1 MERRNTVLLT
11 VIAVATLLVAVV
23 GATFAYFTA
32 TTAAQGSAGTTD
44 VQTTAEVKA
53 VGFQKTQLAGK
64 TYLAYPGGV
73 SHFGTQLTISKS
85 ADDNSGKDYGVS
97 YSLSLSY
104 VNNTKTAIKYTVYET
119 TSEVTFDA
127 GCTMTPDTSAG
138 NGETRYYYTCTKTA
152 ADMATAFGETV
163 LDSGELAA
171 ETATNTVIT
180 IDDNGA
186 PFTVD
191 TTGTTAVNKYYYVVL
206 EYTNA
211 SGAQNDDMGK
221 TISVTLDA
229 TTPKVIQK

>member
-53 VGFQKTQLAGK
+53 VKFEKAQLAGR
-64 TYLAYPGGV
+64 TYLAYPGGI
-73 SHFGTQLTISKS
+73 SHFGTQLIISKS
-85 ADDNSGKDYGVS
+85 ADDNSGKEYGVS
-97 YSLSLSY
+97 YNLKLSY
-104 VNNTKTAIKYTVYET
+104 TNNTKTAIKYTVYET
-119 TSEVTFDA
+119 TSEVAFDA

-152 ADMATAFGETV
+152 EDIAAAFGTTV
-163 LDSGELAA
+163 LSSGELAA
-171 ETATNTVIT
+171 DTATNTDIA
-180 IDDNGA
+180 IDNSGS

-191 TTGTTAVNKYYYVVL
+191 TTGTTAINKYYYVVL
-206 EYTNA
+206 EYNNA
-211 SGAQNDDMGK
+211 NESQSDDMGK
-221 TISVTLDA
+221 TVSVTLD
-229 TTPKVIQK
+229 TDTPKVVQK